1 MTSKTRKDPRSVG
14 DLFDEV
20 KTLLDTIQATDV
32 TWCNEILDYDGPDDA
47 GKRNEYET
55 HLASLME
62 LEVELSRRAG
72 DIQELRQAFTTAY
85 ESQAELRR
93 ARAAIN
99 GFKPKG
105 A

>member
-1 MTSKTRKDPRSVG
+1 MTSKKQKGPRSVA
-14 DLFDEV
+14 DLLKEA
-20 KTLLDTIQATDV
+20 KALLDTIQATDV

-62 LEVELSRRAG
+62 LEVELSKRAS
-72 DIQELRQAFTTAY
+72 DIQELRQAFTAAY

-93 ARAAIN
+93 ARTDIN